1 MNRQKL
7 CLLALLLSASFAA
20 SAQTAEQAADPAVD
34 PNAPMQVTASEDE
47 ASQADDKKLTPS
59 DRHCLRQT
67 GSRITARRA
76 SEARRCTAIGR
87 VYTQDDLRR
96 TGHIDVADALRT
108 LDPSI
113 Y

>member
-1 MNRQKL
+1 MNRQML
-7 CLLALLLSASFAA
+7 CLLALLLSAPLAV
-20 SAQTAEQAADPAVD
+20 AQTAAPSADPGV
-34 PNAPMQVTASEDE
+34 PMQVTAPEED
-47 ASQADDKKLTPS
+47 ASLDDDKKLKPS

-76 SEARRCTAIGR
+76 ADSRRCAAIGR

>member
-1 MNRQKL
+1 MNRQML
-7 CLLALLLSASFAA
+7 CLLALLLSAPFAA
-20 SAQTAEQAADPAVD
+20 SAQSVQATD
-34 PNAPMQVTASEDE
+34 PNAPMQVTASEGEADKLADE
-47 ASQADDKKLTPS
+47 KLAPS